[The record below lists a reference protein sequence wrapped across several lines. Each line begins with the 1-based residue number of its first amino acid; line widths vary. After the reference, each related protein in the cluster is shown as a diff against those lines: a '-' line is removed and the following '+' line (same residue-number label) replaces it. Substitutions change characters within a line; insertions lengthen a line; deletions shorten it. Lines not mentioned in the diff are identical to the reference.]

1 MSIYTIMN
9 PTNQMMDDKILQYSG
24 IQIHMNKNQYEKQ
37 ECILSFSG
45 IIHNSRTLCHI
56 ENIEYEGDETTIIW
70 LYKKYGMDHLLAVVD
85 GIFAFIL
92 YDYSVTIMESRVFV
106 ARSAIG
112 LIPIYIQ
119 SLDSAF
125 LIKTANPMGTG
136 TLLKAG
142 TYLEFMIEFQVSA
155 EWKYMDKRT
164 FYTIP
169 RTLFHDVDEPTSVFD
184 LGIDPGI
191 LQRRDACIR
200 QIFRKCGFQDSRLF
214 VLADTNPYSIY
225 MTKQMDLM
233 GISYRI
239 VDLSQIEDFIM
250 GDGNLVVDV
259 RGMTYLSCGSEE
271 PSEIAQDRLCRG
283 LFVGLC
289 DGIAT
294 GYKMGHIWYPFLD
307 QLWIEFYMTIRP
319 RLRKRVFN
327 ALPF

>member
-1 MSIYTIMN
+1 MSIYTILN
-9 PTNQMMDDKILQYSG
+9 PTNQMMDDKILKYSG
-24 IQIHMNKNQYEKQ
+24 IQIHMNKNQYETQ

-45 IIHNSRTLCHI
+45 KIHNSRAICHI

-70 LYKKYGMDHLLAVVD
+70 LYKKYGMDHLLAMLD

-119 SLDSAF
+119 SVDSAF
-125 LIKTANPMGTG
+125 LIKTGGSIGTPIRG

-142 TYLEFMIEFQVSA
+142 TYVEFAIEFQVSA
-155 EWKYMDKRT
+155 EWKYMDKYT

-169 RTLFHDVDEPTSVFD
+169 RTSFHDVDEPTSVFEMID
-184 LGIDPGI
+184 LGI
-191 LQRRDACIR
+191 LERRDACMR
-200 QIFRKCGFQDSRLF
+200 QIFRKCEFQDSRVF

-233 GISYRI
+233 GISYTV
-239 VDLSQIEDFIM
+239 VDSSQIEDFVL
-250 GDGNLVVDV
+250 GDGNLVMDV

-271 PSEIAQDRLCRG
+271 PSEIAQDEICRG
-283 LFVGLC
+283 LLSKLC

-294 GYKMGHIWYPFLD
+294 GSKMGIVWYPFLD
-307 QLWIEFYMTIRP
+307 QLWIEFYMTLRP

-327 ALPF
+327 A

>member
-1 MSIYTIMN
+1 
-9 PTNQMMDDKILQYSG
+9 MMDDKILKYSG
-24 IQIHMNKNQYEKQ
+24 IQIRMNKNQYEKQ

-45 IIHNSRTLCHI
+45 IIHNSRAICHI

-70 LYKKYGMDHLLAVVD
+70 LYKKYGMDHLLSVVD

-92 YDYSVTIMESRVFV
+92 YDYSVTIMDSRIFV

-112 LIPIYIQ
+112 LVPIYIQ
-119 SLDSAF
+119 SVDSAF
-125 LIKTANPMGTG
+125 LIKTGDPAGDPIRG

-142 TYLEFMIEFQVSA
+142 TYVEFAIEFQVSA
-155 EWKYMDKRT
+155 EWKYMDKHT

-169 RTLFHDVDEPTSVFD
+169 RTPFHDVDSSKSVFD
-184 LGIDPGI
+184 FEIDHGIDPGI
-191 LQRRDACIR
+191 LQCRDACIC
-200 QIFRKCGFQDSRLF
+200 QIFQKCGFQDSRLF

-233 GISYRI
+233 EISYTV
-239 VDLSQIEDFIM
+239 VDSSQIEDFIM

-307 QLWIEFYMTIRP
+307 QLWIEFYMTLRP
-319 RLRKRVFN
+319 RLRKRIFN
-327 ALPF
+327 A